1 MADIP
6 HPEQISN
13 QVWIVPCK
21 ISSNKDF
28 YIPIV
33 HPKNFFGNEA
43 LGKIKWTKAEEDFL
57 KSLTHK
63 TKRWSAIAKEINI
76 NFHGATKVRD
86 GKQCRERWNNHLNP
100 LINKEKWTEYED
112 SVILDTWNK
121 IGPKWAQIA
130 KMLQN
135 RTENQVKNRM
145 KSLKLKPDSFL
156 QTSSNLSNNL
166 SKLESIEPMIH
177 SDLDSL
183 TPLTSIKFED
193 VKSSLGSI
201 SSIIDGYLSPVQSEQ
216 YFSAQRF
223 LDNLLSNP

>member
-28 YIPIV
+28 YIPVV
-33 HPKNFFGNEA
+33 HPKKLFGNET
-43 LGKIKWTKAEEDFL
+43 LGKIKWEKAEEEFM

-63 TKRWSAIAKEINI
+63 TKRWSAIAKEINL

-100 LINKEKWTEYED
+100 FINKEKWTESED

-130 KMLQN
+130 KLLQN

-145 KSLKLKPDSFL
+145 KS
-156 QTSSNLSNNL
+156 
-166 SKLESIEPMIH
+166 
-177 SDLDSL
+177 
-183 TPLTSIKFED
+183 
-193 VKSSLGSI
+193 
-201 SSIIDGYLSPVQSEQ
+201 
-216 YFSAQRF
+216 
-223 LDNLLSNP
+223 